1 MKYTHDE
8 KVVDAVMAWMAILW
22 ILFGVCILGLTITI
36 IKAILMALGI
46 ENNL

>member
-1 MKYTHDE
+1 MKHTHDE